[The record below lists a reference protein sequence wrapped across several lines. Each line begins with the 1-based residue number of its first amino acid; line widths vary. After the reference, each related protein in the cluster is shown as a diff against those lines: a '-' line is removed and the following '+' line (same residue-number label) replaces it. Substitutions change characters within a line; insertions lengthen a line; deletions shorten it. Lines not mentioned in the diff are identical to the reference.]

1 MFTILA
7 WLRNLSIS
15 LLPVCSFCVSM
26 GSDYRRKDSSRH
38 NECDSTYYSEDSW
51 EECDDKFGSS
61 HDKRNSERSRYWRDY
76 ERSSESRKHNSPRP
90 RRRSRSRSRDRDDL
104 VFRSKRFRHDDDYP
118 TESSRHRHRQEVEPS
133 QTIIVKGLAPKY
145 DDGTRYYGAR
155 ISTKRRADFK
165 TARHR
170 WRDFLCGSLS
180 KYVNSYALVLTFALF
195 GLPKMALHVYGQKI
209 MGVSRGFGFIE
220 FADVDEATRWLKR
233 TQGYLVIDNHRV
245 AEMEYSANRSSHG
258 SASFSGNMQRGG
270 DWICGKCSTNNFK
283 KRDYCFKCGV
293 RREDSDSVCGDGFSE
308 IGVLPSDNSL
318 SFSLTYRKRRPN
330 QKLKT
335 KTILIRSFQP
345 EVNTLLFRNLPYQI
359 DEAKILSTLMQ
370 SCSVDV
376 CQIYIARNPETG
388 LSRGYAYV
396 QLNSVTDAAQ
406 LLTNL
411 TAVTKLIIDGR
422 EVLVSY
428 SKVPLTTVI
437 ARAALSQNVDIS
449 AKFGDSSQ
457 NFFVGQ
463 SFASSVNQQADCANA
478 AAAVAQSAIKK
489 AQVMRKVVAEQ
500 SETQYSELSGQH
512 DDSSQAVTGPAS
524 SFVKSTTEGGSAE
537 QTPTSFISLGTV
549 TTPYGELQRYPMP
562 DISTYRYDQ
571 SSGYY
576 YDSTTGFYYDAKTSY
591 YYNPLSQQFVYWE
604 PSYQTYLPAP
614 TQLQQQNQTQSL
626 AGGRGGETEEKP
638 KKQPKDKQHD
648 KVKIAKKIQKDM
660 EKWARQLNQRKEGIS
675 TRHVQR
681 QQATVQEQSPSTSG
695 SADAAFVVLGR
706 SGVGPDISAS
716 SLVEQQDSD
725 EERPKTSETA
735 ISSLEEQLVD
745 WEKLTCLLCRRQFQ
759 SKDILLKHQQFS
771 ELHKVRLFAPTKGEP
786 MREIIGNLKTP
797 KFVFKNLQRKQ
808 GETADN
814 SVASAMGSSY
824 SGRYRDRAKERRE
837 KFGLDDQI
845 EPNALKEKFLVESI
859 EEANRGDPMT
869 LKISVTIWVASR
881 DPLKNVRVLSV
892 SEEPVSSPMQMDNK
906 GAKLMRSMGWQEG
919 QGLGRQ
925 NQGITDPITAE
936 RRIAGVGLGASGAVR
951 SSLVGASYKEHVKA
965 ALRQKFETM

>member
-1 MFTILA
+1 
-7 WLRNLSIS
+7 
-15 LLPVCSFCVSM
+15 M

-145 DDGTRYYGAR
+145 DDGTVWSAITEQGFQPKDVR
-155 ISTKRRADFK
+155 ILKRRD
-165 TARHR
+165 T
-170 WRDFLCGSLS
+170 
-180 KYVNSYALVLTFALF
+180 
-195 GLPKMALHVYGQKI
+195 
-209 MGVSRGFGFIE
+209 GVSRGFGFIE

-308 IGVLPSDNSL
+308 IGVLPSD
-318 SFSLTYRKRRPN
+318 
-330 QKLKT
+330 
-335 KTILIRSFQP
+335 
-345 EVNTLLFRNLPYQI
+345 TLLFRNLPYQI

-422 EVLVSY
+422 EVF
-428 SKVPLTTVI
+428 
-437 ARAALSQNVDIS
+437 Q
-449 AKFGDSSQ
+449 FGDSSQ

-845 EPNALKEKFLVESI
+845 EPNALKEKFLVES
-859 EEANRGDPMT
+859 
-869 LKISVTIWVASR
+869 
-881 DPLKNVRVLSV
+881 V

>member
-1 MFTILA
+1 
-7 WLRNLSIS
+7 
-15 LLPVCSFCVSM
+15 
-26 GSDYRRKDSSRH
+26 
-38 NECDSTYYSEDSW
+38 
-51 EECDDKFGSS
+51 
-61 HDKRNSERSRYWRDY
+61 
-76 ERSSESRKHNSPRP
+76 
-90 RRRSRSRSRDRDDL
+90 
-104 VFRSKRFRHDDDYP
+104 
-118 TESSRHRHRQEVEPS
+118 
-133 QTIIVKGLAPKY
+133 
-145 DDGTRYYGAR
+145 
-155 ISTKRRADFK
+155 
-165 TARHR
+165 
-170 WRDFLCGSLS
+170 
-180 KYVNSYALVLTFALF
+180 
-195 GLPKMALHVYGQKI
+195 
-209 MGVSRGFGFIE
+209 
-220 FADVDEATRWLKR
+220 
-233 TQGYLVIDNHRV
+233 
-245 AEMEYSANRSSHG
+245 
-258 SASFSGNMQRGG
+258 
-270 DWICGKCSTNNFK
+270 
-283 KRDYCFKCGV
+283 
-293 RREDSDSVCGDGFSE
+293 
-308 IGVLPSDNSL
+308 
-318 SFSLTYRKRRPN
+318 
-330 QKLKT
+330 
-335 KTILIRSFQP
+335 
-345 EVNTLLFRNLPYQI
+345 
-359 DEAKILSTLMQ
+359 MQ

-489 AQVMRKVVAEQ
+489 AQVMRKVVAE

-771 ELHKVRLFAPTKGEP
+771 ELHK
-786 MREIIGNLKTP
+786 
-797 KFVFKNLQRKQ
+797 KNLQRKQ

-845 EPNALKEKFLVESI
+845 EPNALKEKFLVE
-859 EEANRGDPMT
+859 
-869 LKISVTIWVASR
+869 
-881 DPLKNVRVLSV
+881 SV